1 MEFQDY
7 PVIGV
12 IELIGLIISRSLSQL
27 NEVAMTFLK
36 VAQSCL
42 HFYWNFPKQKLYF
55 ISNPLVPL
63 KNVKKAIA
71 ALSEIQTSSVQFP
84 AKM

>member
-1 MEFQDY
+1 M
-7 PVIGV
+7 
-12 IELIGLIISRSLSQL
+12 ISRSLWQL

-36 VAQSCL
+36 VAKSCL

-55 ISNPLVPL
+55 ISNSLVPL

-71 ALSEIQTSSVQFP
+71 ALSDIQTSSAQFP

>member
-1 MEFQDY
+1 M
-7 PVIGV
+7 
-12 IELIGLIISRSLSQL
+12 ISRSLWQL

-42 HFYWNFPKQKLYF
+42 HFSWNFPKQKLYF
-55 ISNPLVPL
+55 ISNSLVPL

-71 ALSEIQTSSVQFP
+71 ALSDIQYPGGIDPFTDT
-84 AKM
+84 AAILN